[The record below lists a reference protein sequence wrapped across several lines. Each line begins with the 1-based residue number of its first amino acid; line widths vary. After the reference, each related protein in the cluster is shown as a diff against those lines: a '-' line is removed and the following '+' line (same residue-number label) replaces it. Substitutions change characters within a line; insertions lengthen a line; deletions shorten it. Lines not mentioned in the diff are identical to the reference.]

1 MMSVFLGQ
9 CIVHGVV
16 LRLIGKQQY
25 TRNWVVSKQNSR
37 CRWSNPLAAFVK
49 GDSNSNGHGDDS
61 GQDADHDGGAKLI
74 PLRTVESGAL
84 NVLVWI
90 EESKTKMKLWA

>member
-1 MMSVFLGQ
+1 M
-9 CIVHGVV
+9 
-16 LRLIGKQQY
+16 
-25 TRNWVVSKQNSR
+25 
-37 CRWSNPLAAFVK
+37 K
-49 GDSNSNGHGDDS
+49 GDSNGNGHGDDS

-90 EESKTKMKLWA
+90 EESNTKMKLWA